1 MKKIIAILALIAIVA
16 FGAFATSV
24 VSAGAGGYGVFESG
38 LYSIGPAVKIFTTS
52 GNTFNDFTVESP
64 MWIRNIKSFDD
75 VSNFIANV
83 DIKDSDLKFLQ
94 IVRGTETFGLALNFL
109 GEEGPLN
116 LTLGVGGSVAM
127 DALFIDA
134 NNRIMEFRAG
144 AGAVLDFGITIA
156 RPLTVVVGVSAD
168 YPVFGLRVITD
179 NGSTTTDTYTV
190 DKSHVI
196 AAAHVGVG
204 LSF

>member
-24 VSAGAGGYGVFESG
+24 VSAGAGGYGVFQSG

-75 VSNFIANV
+75 ISSFIENI

-109 GEEGPLN
+109 GEEGPLT

-127 DALFIDA
+127 DALFVDA

-144 AGAVLDFGITIA
+144 AGAVLDFGITIVK
-156 RPLTVVVGVSAD
+156 PLTIVAGISAD
-168 YPVFGLRVITD
+168 YPLFGLRVITD
-179 NGSTTTDTYTV
+179 NGSTSTSTYTV
-190 DKSHVI
+190 DKSHIV